1 MLSEYNNRCIILNKS
16 VNIIHDLDSVIIKT
30 ENIQNRG
37 AAGERVMDERRAKN
51 HRILEL
57 YERLRSGKVVQ
68 RDAVAN
74 EFGVTGRSIE
84 RDIKDIRIFL
94 EERRVEGNG
103 EERTIVYDADKS
115 GYRIIGNE
123 QAKLSNGEILAVS
136 KILLESRAFIKAEID
151 KILKILVDDC
161 VPEKDMKLVAELIA
175 NEKFHYVELK
185 NKTSVHD
192 RIWEI
197 GNDIKERNL
206 IQIEYQR
213 LQDGMD
219 KVSRIVEPV
228 SIMFSEYYFYL
239 IAFIVAKDEKGRY
252 IHLYDYP
259 AIFRVDRI
267 TDYIQLG
274 EKYRIE
280 YSSRFEEGEFRKKIQ
295 FMYAGELMKSR
306 LKYRGE
312 NPEAVLD
319 RLPTARVIA
328 QEEDGWL
335 IEAETYGKGLI
346 MWLLSQ
352 GDRVEVIAPEKL
364 REEVRGLVENLHR
377 IYKT

>member
-1 MLSEYNNRCIILNKS
+1 
-16 VNIIHDLDSVIIKT
+16 
-30 ENIQNRG
+30 
-37 AAGERVMDERRAKN
+37 MDERRAKN

-84 RDIKDIRIFL
+84 RDIKDIRMFL
-94 EERRVEGNG
+94 DERRGEGDG

-136 KILLESRAFIKAEID
+136 KILLESRAFTKAEID

-185 NKTSVHD
+185 NKTSVHN

-364 REEVRGLVENLHR
+364 REEVRGLVEKILVQ
-377 IYKT
+377 Y